1 MKVRLLF
8 AALPLILVLVVS
20 VARGQSGGSRPPL
33 HLDPL
38 PPSTPP
44 PPPEAGFLRLCGFTG
59 QVALRDYP
67 GTNGNVLWYMQ
78 PGDSPVPKPEL
89 EYDQN
94 GIEWRRMTFGV
105 LDGWVRTRKPNGTEI
120 ALCLGT

>member
-8 AALPLILVLVVS
+8 LCMALLTIGTQ
-20 VARGQSGGSRPPL
+20 AQHWPPL
-33 HLDPL
+33 P
-38 PPSTPP
+38 TPP
-44 PPPEAGFLRLCGFTG
+44 PAPEAGFLRLCGFTG

-67 GTNGNVLWYMQ
+67 GSNGNVLWYMK

-94 GIEWRRMTFGV
+94 GVEWRRMTFGI
-105 LDGWVRTRKPNGTEI
+105 LDGWVRTRKANGTDI
-120 ALCLGT
+120 ALCLGW